1 MTNVVQAAPDEAL
14 EIARRSVDAAVDRQ
28 ADDIVLLDLRPVV
41 DFVDYFVVCSGETA
55 RQVKAIADAIDE
67 SQYKVGVRARVREG
81 DADSGWILIDYG
93 DVIVHIF
100 GPEEREYYR
109 LERLWK
115 DAVPVVQ
122 IQ

>member
-14 EIARRSVDAAVDRQ
+14 EIARRAVDSAVDRQ
-28 ADDIVLLDLRPVV
+28 AEDIVLLDLKPVV
-41 DFVDYFVVCSGETA
+41 DFVDYFVVCSGGTA

-67 SQYKVGVRARVREG
+67 SQYKEGVRARVREG

-109 LERLWK
+109 LERLWT
-115 DAVPVVQ
+115 DAVPIVR